1 MKKTISVNISG
12 IAFTIDEDAYQM
24 LESYLNEIER
34 RLNSYGE
41 DSETIKDIESR
52 VSEILREKE
61 TGSTFV
67 VNVELI
73 KQVITL
79 VGSPA
84 VFGGDTDS
92 KASYNTCNS
101 KNSYNNKEKSYTKMK
116 KLTRRRDDRVFFGVC
131 GGIADYVGVDALV
144 LRILFAVI
152 FLFSWGTL
160 FFIYLAMGIFVP
172 ERGRESSFDNWRRK

>member
-61 TGSTFV
+61 TGSAFV

-84 VFGGDTDS
+84 VFGGD
-92 KASYNTCNS
+92 AE
-101 KNSYNNKEKSYTKMK
+101 NKSRYSHKKEQPHKEMK
-116 KLTRRRDDRVFFGVC
+116 KLTRRRSDRVFFGVC
-131 GGIADYVGVDALV
+131 GGIADYVGMDALV

-152 FLFSWGTL
+152 SLFSWGTL
-160 FFIYLAMGIFVP
+160 FFVYLAMWIFVP
-172 ERGRESSFDNWRRK
+172 ERGCESIFDKERRK